1 MKDMNAEAQKL
12 KIQTFEQILEKKN
25 QQLTT
30 LKEQLKIA
38 EALNY
43 GVKNVSKKVE
53 DVVSP
58 KKSQV
63 FQFLLEGKI
72 SPEIYKSIVDT
83 FESVESITKSSSL
96 DSEKIL
102 YTRQCEVN
110 FLNADIASTKTELS
124 QNLVI
129 LSDLE
134 KSENSTPPVEDKPKS
149 EYVRPDKNPRTK
161 IGRAALDLAARKA
174 AWKAKQEAEGSS
186 VIVDEDLQ
194 SEEDPQSSVVEEETK
209 SKKGKKKIFNLF

>member
-1 MKDMNAEAQKL
+1 MKEMNAEVQKL

-25 QQLTT
+25 QQMTT

-53 DVVSP
+53 EVVSP

-72 SPEIYKSIVDT
+72 SPEVYKSIIDS
-83 FESVESITKSSSL
+83 FEAIESITKSSAT

-110 FLNADIASTKTELS
+110 FLNQDMTSTKTELS
-124 QNLVI
+124 QNLSI

-134 KSENSTPPVEDKPKS
+134 KSIEAQPVEEAPKK
-149 EYVRPDKNPRTK
+149 EYIRPDKNPKTK
-161 IGRAALDLAARKA
+161 IGRAAMDLAERKR
-174 AWKAKQEAEGSS
+174 AWKEKQEAEGST
-186 VIVDEDLQ
+186 VIVDEELIEDEPQ
-194 SEEDPQSSVVEEETK
+194 SEPVEEKTK
-209 SKKGKKKIFNLF
+209 EKKGKKKIFNLF